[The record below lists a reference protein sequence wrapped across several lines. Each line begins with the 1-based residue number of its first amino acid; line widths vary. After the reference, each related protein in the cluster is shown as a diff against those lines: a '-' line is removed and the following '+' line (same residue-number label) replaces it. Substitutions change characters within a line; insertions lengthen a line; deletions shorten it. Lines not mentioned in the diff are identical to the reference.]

1 MKHTV
6 LAVAFAASLA
16 AAPALAGGYAE
27 PVMEPAVIAEA
38 VTADHT
44 WVGVLMTLLVFGA
57 ALGS

>member
-1 MKHTV
+1 MKPV
-6 LAVAFAASLA
+6 LLAATLALA

-44 WVGVLMTLLVFGA
+44 WVGILMTLLVFGA
-57 ALGS
+57 ALAN